1 MFVVEVEESAV
12 FDITPAGENDES
24 MMMRTGEVFL
34 TGFVVTFGIFVV
46 FFADDDVGNTV
57 TREFVFEEFQE
68 FLIVKISVGVGHKYS
83 SGANTK
89 FNGLRHVG
97 EKGGFNVTPP
107 LGIWGFPLYT

>member
-1 MFVVEVEESAV
+1 MRRGFDGRMFVVEVEESAV

-46 FFADDDVGNTV
+46 FFADDDVDNTV

-89 FNGLRHVG
+89 FSGLRHVG
-97 EKGGFNVTPP
+97 EKGGV
-107 LGIWGFPLYT
+107 